1 MHQDADQVPD
11 PAADAAPTGPFQLM
25 PSSKSPL
32 HTPGAHWQSSLA
44 TATYAPTHLRHTYAS
59 VSNHPSKG
67 SAQPAK
73 LRDPLPLLLFL
84 GSLGAFLAVT
94 VIYAPAFVG
103 AGQLSFEVDSA
114 ASSFMY
120 IGLLQAALA
129 GSLSLLCLSLMLS
142 FASSLI
148 WGCLIGSVVFAFVAS
163 LASFLAGFVL
173 GGVMWLV
180 FGLISVCYA

>member
-1 MHQDADQVPD
+1 MGQVFLLGLVFLLVFTAYITIQAFASKLYGSTLASNMALTLYAVFTAACFLA
-11 PAADAAPTGPFQLM
+11 PAITNVLGPRF
-25 PSSKSPL
+25 
-32 HTPGAHWQSSLA
+32 T
-44 TATYAPTHLRHTYAS
+44 
-59 VSNHPSKG
+59 
-67 SAQPAK
+67 
-73 LRDPLPLLLFL
+73 LFL

-114 ASSFMY
+114 ASSFMC

-129 GSLSLLCLSLMLS
+129 GSLALLCLSLMLS

-148 WGCLIGSVVFAFVAS
+148 WGCLVGSVVFAFVAS
-163 LASFLAGFVL
+163 LASFLSGFVL

>member
-1 MHQDADQVPD
+1 
-11 PAADAAPTGPFQLM
+11 
-25 PSSKSPL
+25 
-32 HTPGAHWQSSLA
+32 
-44 TATYAPTHLRHTYAS
+44 

-67 SAQPAK
+67 EAQPAK
-73 LRDPLPLLLFL
+73 LCDPLPLLLFL

-103 AGQLSFEVDSA
+103 AGQLSFRGA

-148 WGCLIGSVVFAFVAS
+148 WGCLVGSVVFAFVAS